1 MLKSFYYKSGIR
13 LIMEKIEGSR
23 SLSLGIWVNTG
34 SSQEESRDFG
44 ISHYIEHMLF
54 KGTENRTAFEIVNEI
69 DMIGGQQNAF
79 TGKEKTCYFI
89 KVLDE
94 HFKIAADVLVDMI
107 CNPLC
112 DLTEMEREK
121 LVICEEIKM
130 NADDPDDVAI
140 DNLENIVYKN
150 TPMAHPVLGSR
161 ESVMS
166 FTRESVLDYYKSHYT
181 KDNIVISVAGSFNE
195 DEIIDYFENA
205 FDKLGSKSLPKKE
218 YKLPSSKEVS
228 GYNEIH
234 KDIEQSHLALGIK
247 GIVANDDKKTP
258 LRILNTILGGGMSSR
273 LFQNIREKKGL
284 AYSIHSSLGFNKKSG
299 LFLIEAGVSNEN
311 VEKTLMSIKEEL
323 DNIHKYKISDSE
335 INSAKEQIKSTYIFS
350 SENVQSRMILN
361 GLTILNE
368 ESILTQ
374 DEMLREIDSIKSEDI
389 ERVKYIID
397 DYDNYSIINV
407 CS

>member
-1 MLKSFYYKSGIR
+1 MLKTLNYKSVIR

-107 CNPLC
+107 CNPLF

-140 DNLENIVYKN
+140 DNIEKIVYKN

-181 KDNIVISVAGSFNE
+181 KDNIVISVAGSFDE
-195 DEIIDYFENA
+195 DEIIDYFKNA

-247 GIVANDDKKTP
+247 GIGANDDRRIP

-284 AYSIHSSLGFNKKSG
+284 AYSIHSSLGFNKNSG

-368 ESILTQ
+368 ERILTQ

-397 DYDNYSIINV
+397 NYDNYSIINV
-407 CS
+407 CG